1 MKEAV
6 DLVFVSSDP
15 LCMRVLGLLPCG
27 CEGASVE
34 EVTERN
40 CGIH

>member
-15 LCMRVLGLLPCG
+15 LCMCVLDWLPCG
-27 CEGASVE
+27 CERKCQRGDGE
-34 EVTERN
+34 EL
-40 CGIH
+40 